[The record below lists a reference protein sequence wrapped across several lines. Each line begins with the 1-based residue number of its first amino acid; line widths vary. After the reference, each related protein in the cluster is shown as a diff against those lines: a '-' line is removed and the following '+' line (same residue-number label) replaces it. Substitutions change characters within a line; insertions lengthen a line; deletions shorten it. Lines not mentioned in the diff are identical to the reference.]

1 MIEEL
6 DKKIEDATSDQTS
19 VDLESLKIELE
30 NTKREKEEYL
40 DGWKRAKAEL
50 INFKNEEMDRL
61 KEVSRFA
68 GEDIVRDLIVVLDGF
83 DLAIT
88 ALSKD
93 LDSATGKGVYMIRS
107 QFEDA
112 LKKRGLERIISP
124 VGHPFDPSLH
134 EAVASMESDLAA
146 DTVID
151 EVERGYILNGRVIR
165 PARVVVSKGR
175 TSLEETA

>member
-1 MIEEL
+1 MREEL
-6 DKKIEDATSDQTS
+6 DKKIENAGSEPASGDVQAP
-19 VDLESLKIELE
+19 ESELE
-30 NTKREKEEYL
+30 KVKKERDEYL

-50 INFKNEEMDRL
+50 INFKNEEMTRL

-68 GEDIVRDLIVVLDGF
+68 SEDIIRDLIVVLDSF
-83 DLAIT
+83 DLAIA

-134 EAVASMESDLAA
+134 EAVASVESDSASE
-146 DTVID
+146 VVVD
-151 EVERGYILNGRVIR
+151 EVERGYTLNGRIIR

-175 TSLEETA
+175 PSAGDAV